1 MITVRIRKEETYLG
15 KVSEREKEKRK
26 G

>member
-1 MITVRIRKEETYLG
+1 MITIRIKKEETYLG
-15 KVSEREKEKRK
+15 KVSERKKEKRK